1 MPAAYEGTDIISYLQ
16 RKYIIRQRPYII
28 SHQRYIIE
36 KYRIIWYDYRKG
48 DLFMILFRPVGQA
61 ELDLIE
67 KTDYTEY
74 PPRLPE
80 QPIFYPVL
88 NEKYARE
95 IAEKW
100 NKKSADSGYVGYV
113 TTFEI
118 DDDYIS
124 QFDVQTVGAS
134 YHQEFWI
141 PAEQLAEFN
150 RHIIGK
156 IEVL

>member
-1 MPAAYEGTDIISYLQ
+1 M
-16 RKYIIRQRPYII
+16 R
-28 SHQRYIIE
+28 
-36 KYRIIWYDYRKG
+36 
-48 DLFMILFRPVGQA
+48 LFRPVGQA
-61 ELDLIE
+61 ELDLIAE
-67 KTDYTEY
+67 TDYRAY

-100 NKKSADSGYVGYV
+100 NRKSADSGYAGYV

-118 DDDYIS
+118 DDAFIS
-124 QFDVQTVGAS
+124 RYTVQTVGAT

-141 PAEQLAEFN
+141 PAEELDNFN

-156 IEVL
+156 INII

>member
-1 MPAAYEGTDIISYLQ
+1 
-16 RKYIIRQRPYII
+16 
-28 SHQRYIIE
+28 
-36 KYRIIWYDYRKG
+36 
-48 DLFMILFRPVGQA
+48 MILFRPVGKA
-61 ELDLIE
+61 EYDLIAE
-67 KTDYTEY
+67 SGFTAY

-88 NEKYARE
+88 NERYARE

-100 NKKSADSGYVGYV
+100 NRRYPDSQYTGYV

-118 DDDYIS
+118 DDTYIS
-124 QFDVQTVGAS
+124 QFSVQTVGAS

-141 PAEQLAEFN
+141 PAEELDNFN

-156 IEVL
+156 INIIWLDKFQFDELFRSNDTERVRTVTKNAATKKSSL